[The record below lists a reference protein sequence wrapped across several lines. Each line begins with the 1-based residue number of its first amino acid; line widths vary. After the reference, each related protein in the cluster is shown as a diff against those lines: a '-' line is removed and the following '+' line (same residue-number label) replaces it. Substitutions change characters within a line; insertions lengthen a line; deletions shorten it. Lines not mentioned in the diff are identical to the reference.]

1 MEDQEESANTAITE
15 WQESHTES
23 ERRCSSLEEQLE
35 AVKKEK
41 ELVENSLGDLK
52 GELNAAHEIQ
62 GRDSAVIQQM
72 EGT

>member
-23 ERRCSSLEEQLE
+23 ERRCSSQ
-35 AVKKEK
+35 K

>member
-1 MEDQEESANTAITE
+1 MQQQMEDQEESANTAITE

-41 ELVENSLGDLK
+41 ELEML
-52 GELNAAHEIQ
+52 
-62 GRDSAVIQQM
+62 
-72 EGT
+72 